1 MPGVLGKISQSGKNF
16 LEKLEKST
24 QILLYSL
31 VVLEERAELTS
42 PTAVRAR
49 AKNPEEFL
57 WLLPVTMELKL
68 SPSGTANEK

>member
-1 MPGVLGKISQSGKNF
+1 MNLAKKDNLEKNF

-31 VVLEERAELTS
+31 VVLEERAALTS
-42 PTAVRAR
+42 LTAVRAR

-57 WLLPVTMELKL
+57 WLLLVTMELKL
-68 SPSGTANEK
+68 SPFGTANEK